1 MRSSVSARQPVNQ
14 IVGISDYFIITFF
27 LYVLPVYASF
37 FTPSCL
43 TVIQTPEEQAGCCMW
58 SKAESVLW
66 PRPSFGVTDSLLC
79 ESPPLLVLVWVQESH
94 LQIAIIN
101 LTLWWCH
108 HAWLIELGSTLST
121 FWPIVSETIPH
132 GAPGTSFARWF
143 IWTGI

>member
-27 LYVLPVYASF
+27 TSFQFMRLFSRQVIWLLYKPQRNRLGAVCGVRLKAYCGPGPVSAW
-37 FTPSCL
+37 L
-43 TVIQTPEEQAGCCMW
+43 TAFCVN
-58 SKAESVLW
+58 
-66 PRPSFGVTDSLLC
+66 
-79 ESPPLLVLVWVQESH
+79 PPLLVLVWVQESH

>member
-43 TVIQTPEEQAGCCMW
+43 TVIQAPEEQAGCCMW

-66 PRPSFGVTDSLLC
+66 PGPVSAWLTAFCVN
-79 ESPPLLVLVWVQESH
+79 PPLLVLVWVQESH